1 MDRLDEDDMATPLD
15 IDALELLLDDAG
27 RDMAPRLLRV
37 FLDDTS
43 EQIERAMAA
52 AHAGD
57 RKTVGVIAHSLKS
70 SAATFAA
77 PDVAG
82 VARDLEAEAAEAENQ
97 LIFDKLLDLQCKF
110 ALTREAMERK
120 LISLEAR

>member
-1 MDRLDEDDMATPLD
+1 MATPLD
-15 IDALELLLDDAG
+15 MNILEALLDDAG

-57 RKTVGVIAHSLKS
+57 RKTVGQIAHSLKS

-77 PDVAG
+77 PDVAR
-82 VARDLEAEAAEAENQ
+82 VARDLEADAVEAEIQIILN
-97 LIFDKLLDLQCKF
+97 KLLDLQCKF
-110 ALTREAMERK
+110 ALTREAMEQK
-120 LISLEAR
+120 LVSLETP